1 VTALWAIAWREFAS
15 FFRLS
20 IGWVVIALYLA
31 LSGAVFSLGTLRA
44 GEPASMRWFFGLS
57 TWLLMF
63 IAPAI
68 SMRLLSEETRNG
80 TIEPLMTAPVSDWAL
95 VVGKF
100 LGGVCFLA
108 AMLAPTLAYAVT
120 LEALSEPDYGPI
132 ASGYAG
138 LALVGVFYLGVGTMF
153 SALTS
158 NQIVAFLG
166 TLFFLLL
173 LRFATLQ
180 GAAFVGAPYD
190 GWLHTLS
197 VDLRMADFGKG
208 VVDTAHVVYFLAGG
222 AWFVTLGVVAV
233 ESRRWR

>member
-1 VTALWAIAWREFAS
+1 MSRTLAIAWREFAS
-15 FFRLS
+15 FFRQP

-31 LSGAVFSLGTLRA
+31 LSGAVYSLGTLRP

-68 SMRLLSEETRNG
+68 SMRLLAEELRSG
-80 TIEPLMTAPVSDWAL
+80 TIEPLMTAPVSDWEL
-95 VVGKF
+95 VLGKF
-100 LGGVCFLA
+100 LAGVGFL
-108 AMLAPTLAYAVT
+108 LALLSPTLVYALV
-120 LEALSEPDYGPI
+120 LELVSEPDYGPI
-132 ASGYAG
+132 VSGYLG
-138 LALVGVFYLGVGTMF
+138 LALAGVFYLGVGVMF

-180 GAAFVGAPYD
+180 GATFVGAPYD
-190 GWLHTLS
+190 AWLHTLS
-197 VDLRMADFGKG
+197 VDLRIADFGKG
-208 VVDTAHVVYFLAGG
+208 VIDTSHVVFFLAG
-222 AWFVTLGVVAV
+222 ALWFTALGVVAI